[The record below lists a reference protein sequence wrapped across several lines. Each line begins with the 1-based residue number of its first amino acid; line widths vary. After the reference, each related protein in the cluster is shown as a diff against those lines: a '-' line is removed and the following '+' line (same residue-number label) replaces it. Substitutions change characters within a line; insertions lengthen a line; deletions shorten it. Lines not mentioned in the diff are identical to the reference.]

1 MTDAA
6 TLQQRLDA
14 LRAIR
19 AQGHRRVKY
28 GEQYEVEFRTDAELA
43 AAIADLERQ
52 LAGASASPKVV
63 YLQSSKGL

>member
-6 TLQQRLDA
+6 TLQDRLDA

-19 AQGHRRVKY
+19 AQGQRRVRY
-28 GEQYEVEFRTDAELA
+28 GEKYEVEFRTDAELA

-63 YLQSSKGL
+63 YFQSSKGL